1 MNIKFILQTKKII
14 CKKKRMLRNLK
25 IVTKI
30 EIIVDKSKS
39 RLDNNEEKKV
49 NRDTK
54 IKKKFP
60 QIWCWKIQKIEKKR
74 YSQKKKKRHKQ
85 RTKIMSIKKNRKQR
99 MRRGNI
105 WR

>member
-1 MNIKFILQTKKII
+1 
-14 CKKKRMLRNLK
+14 MLRNLK

-49 NRDTK
+49 NRETK

-60 QIWCWKIQKIEKKR
+60 QI
-74 YSQKKKKRHKQ
+74 
-85 RTKIMSIKKNRKQR
+85 
-99 MRRGNI
+99 
-105 WR
+105 